1 MTGPHL
7 DDDST
12 DLTGIPGRA
21 GNKQQKVDELGATRR
36 ILATP
41 ISRSAS
47 NRNLSSV
54 SVPSL
59 TERKL
64 EVWTIYFLL
73 LFDLLK

>member
-12 DLTGIPGRA
+12 DSTGIPGRA

-54 SVPSL
+54 SVPSF
-59 TERKL
+59 TESKHDVGIIL
-64 EVWTIYFLL
+64 QYYTG
-73 LFDLLK
+73 KP